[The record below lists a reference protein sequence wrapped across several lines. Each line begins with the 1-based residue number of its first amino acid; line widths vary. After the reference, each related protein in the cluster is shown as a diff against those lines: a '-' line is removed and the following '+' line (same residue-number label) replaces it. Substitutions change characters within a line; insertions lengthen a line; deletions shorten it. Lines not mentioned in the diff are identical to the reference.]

1 MSMNTGAR
9 FWQLVGVVVLI
20 LGGYALA
27 ELHDAVQAKQKQL
40 ESQQQLLFRQQALLR
55 DNRWI
60 ENRQEIERI
69 QREWLAYLPVEESAT
84 VAKAHLLSQIRT
96 VAQQAGIQN
105 LNVTATDAEGGQPA
119 TSAGA
124 TGTARTNSVSRP
136 GDAKPKADQLPA
148 GVQVIKLR
156 VAGHFQPT
164 AFVKL
169 LLALEQE
176 QQFAI
181 IERLTV
187 RGTQLEVGIRC
198 YRRFNAGPANLKA
211 NSPSAPITS

>member
-1 MSMNTGAR
+1 MNTGAR

-20 LGGYALA
+20 LGGYVLA

-60 ENRQEIERI
+60 ENRREIERI

-84 VAKAHLLSQIRT
+84 VAKAHLLSEIRA

-105 LNVTATDAEGGQPA
+105 LNVTATDAEGGQSS
-119 TSAGA
+119 TSTGVAGTTRA
-124 TGTARTNSVSRP
+124 PSRS
-136 GDAKPKADQLPA
+136 GDAKAKAAQLPA

-156 VAGHFQPT
+156 VAGNFQPT

-198 YRRFNAGPANLKA
+198 YRRFNAGPAKLKA
-211 NSPSAPITS
+211 NSPSAPNTS